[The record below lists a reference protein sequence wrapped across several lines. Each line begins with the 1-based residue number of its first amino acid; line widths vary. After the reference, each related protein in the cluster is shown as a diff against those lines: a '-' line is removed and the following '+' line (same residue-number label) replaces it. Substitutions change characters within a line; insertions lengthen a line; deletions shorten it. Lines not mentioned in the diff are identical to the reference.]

1 MTLSLT
7 QRLQTWGAGGVVG
20 GTTTD
25 LGTGGVVGGMTL
37 RQTADV
43 GSRRGVG
50 RNDIKITNMGRNEV
64 MKGMTKRKT

>member
-1 MTLSLT
+1 M
-7 QRLQTWGAGGVVG
+7 VG